1 MLDNISGPQNL
12 EKFLPYGTKDPVQ
25 TKVSEQHFLAN
36 IDILLSYCKSQKM
49 DAKVINQITSLMV
62 GYTNKMQETRQNGN
76 YQSHEMSQRQQYLSI
91 SLRKGYRI
99 LSDEERNIHFQIKRN
114 CSSIPIQKKETNL
127 LLNVE
132 KKFGKKTST
141 SEIIEF
147 DLGRI
152 LQQVKTS

>member
-1 MLDNISGPQNL
+1 
-12 EKFLPYGTKDPVQ
+12 
-25 TKVSEQHFLAN
+25 
-36 IDILLSYCKSQKM
+36 
-49 DAKVINQITSLMV
+49 
-62 GYTNKMQETRQNGN
+62 MQETRQNGN